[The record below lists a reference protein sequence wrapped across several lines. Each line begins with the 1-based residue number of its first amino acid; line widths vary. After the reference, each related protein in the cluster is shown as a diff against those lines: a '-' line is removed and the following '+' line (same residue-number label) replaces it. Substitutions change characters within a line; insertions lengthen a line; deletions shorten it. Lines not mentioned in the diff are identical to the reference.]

1 MGCSSF
7 LHCMDFDDT
16 ETCRDAMNFCLDYR
30 RVMSR
35 NGKYAKCLVNVYVY
49 TTAMA
54 TVTIRRAVTNANGI
68 PPPGLPC
75 TVLTD
80 EYSFASIACGWEVRG
95 CVYVGRV
102 LGIIERQ
109 NDIVFAR
116 KGKSSLVSFGH
127 SSHSN
132 CKNTPRLHGTLNFYW
147 CT

>member
-1 MGCSSF
+1 MGPLAWGAVHSC
-7 LHCMDFDDT
+7 T
-16 ETCRDAMNFCLDYR
+16 ACLDYR
-30 RVMSR
+30 RVMCR

-54 TVTIRRAVTNANGI
+54 TVTIRPAVTNANGI

-102 LGIIERQ
+102 VGIMERQ

-116 KGKSSLVSFGH
+116 KGKSSLVTH
-127 SSHSN
+127 SV
-132 CKNTPRLHGTLNFYW
+132 TLRIRIAKMQQDCMELYFYW
-147 CT
+147 CTRAKT